1 MFVVVFRIQAIELS
15 AWEKMQEKQKQI
27 EQENKRKK
35 AALQETI
42 KKRWIHKNKNMDFGD
57 FVEDLLKWRMMLCSC
72 ANCLSTSAYFTHNWY
87 HKVVLGQ
94 EKKMYKGPI
103 K

>member
-15 AWEKMQEKQKQI
+15 TLEKMQEKQKQI

-42 KKRWIHKNKNMDFGD
+42 KKRWIHKNENMDFGD
-57 FVEDLLKWRMMLCSC
+57 FVEDI
-72 ANCLSTSAYFTHNWY
+72 Y
-87 HKVVLGQ
+87 
-94 EKKMYKGPI
+94 
-103 K
+103 

>member
-1 MFVVVFRIQAIELS
+1 MFVVGFRIQAIELS

-42 KKRWIHKNKNMDFGD
+42 KKRWIHRNENMDFGE
-57 FVEDLLKWRMMLCSC
+57 FVKMEDDALKGSC
-72 ANCLSTSAYFTHNWY
+72 ANCLSTSTYFTHNCY
-87 HKVVLGQ
+87 HKVMLGQ

>member
-15 AWEKMQEKQKQI
+15 ALEKMQEKQKQI

-42 KKRWIHKNKNMDFGD
+42 KKRWIQKDKNMDFGD
-57 FVEDLLKWRMMLCSC
+57 FQDLSKWGMMC
-72 ANCLSTSAYFTHNWY
+72 TSLLH
-87 HKVVLGQ
+87 
-94 EKKMYKGPI
+94 I
-103 K
+103 

>member
-42 KKRWIHKNKNMDFGD
+42 KKR
-57 FVEDLLKWRMMLCSC
+57 
-72 ANCLSTSAYFTHNWY
+72 
-87 HKVVLGQ
+87 
-94 EKKMYKGPI
+94 
-103 K
+103 

>member
-15 AWEKMQEKQKQI
+15 ALEKMQEKQKQI

-42 KKRWIHKNKNMDFGD
+42 KKRWIRKNENMDFGD
-57 FVEDLLKWRMMLCSC
+57 FVEDLLKWRMML
-72 ANCLSTSAYFTHNWY
+72 
-87 HKVVLGQ
+87 
-94 EKKMYKGPI
+94 
-103 K
+103 